1 MATSLPASGSLV
13 QGHPPGVT
21 SLATLFTH
29 DRPLLLGQLRHSG
42 LLSLLITVRQAA
54 TGLKRGPQILP
65 SSSFQEAEGA
75 TPAQALSEA
84 GLCSSLSQT
93 EVKVCGFETGERKAP
108 GYTPQ
113 SCSQRVF
120 QGKPGHEEVHPA
132 GTWACP
138 QQPGESESLPS
149 RLSVPSGGPEPGP
162 PATMHR
168 HCGL

>member
-1 MATSLPASGSLV
+1 MSP
-13 QGHPPGVT
+13 HWP
-21 SLATLFTH
+21 LFTH
-29 DRPLLLGQLRHSG
+29 NHPLLLRQLGHSG

-75 TPAQALSEA
+75 TPAQALREA
-84 GLCSSLSQT
+84 GLRSSLSQT
-93 EVKVCGFETGERKAP
+93 EVKVCGFETGEQKVP